1 MNVMHMEYM
10 QEALG
15 RIKSKM
21 AINAQMNLGDEWDY
35 ALLYPRVQGLVTIS
49 NYYCAY
55 FFLRVLAHLESGQL

>member
-21 AINAQMNLGDEWDY
+21 AINAQMNLGYEWDY
-35 ALLYPRVQGLVTIS
+35 ALLYPRVQGLVTTVYPITTVHIS
-49 NYYCAY
+49 
-55 FFLRVLAHLESGQL
+55 FLGC